1 MPPHH
6 SRDLE
11 PRRARVRWRIVGKEC
26 WQRVSPAAIAE
37 HATVVIEGDVSVPL
51 GFSCAEGEMMVRVE
65 VEPVKILESVVV
77 ALGQHP
83 FSPVHRELL
92 RVD

>member
-1 MPPHH
+1 MVTYDTFWKTHTEK
-6 SRDLE
+6 L
-11 PRRARVRWRIVGKEC
+11 
-26 WQRVSPAAIAE
+26 
-37 HATVVIEGDVSVPL
+37 VVFEGDVSVPL

-77 ALGQHP
+77 ALGQPP
-83 FSPVHRELL
+83 FPPVHRELL